1 MPHGNCRSRCQAS
14 ANGYAIWKCG
24 LACGCSIAP
33 PAAWPQTE
41 AGEQL
46 LQRIGPA
53 LREVTDAVDDV
64 RGLQGRPAGRLRIN
78 APAPAAELVLAPMVA
93 PFLNQYPGID
103 LEITVDPSL
112 IDIVAA
118 GYDAGVRYEEHLA
131 QDMIALSLG
140 PPQRYV
146 VVAAPRFLAA
156 HGTPRKPADLLGRP
170 AIGTLFPSRALL
182 PWEFERRGRVVKIM
196 PRGPFMSG
204 HVGVQ
209 RQAAMDGLGFL
220 MTFEGYVGDQIAA
233 GTLVRVLDDWCP
245 SFPGPFLYYPS
256 RRQAPPALRAFLEFV
271 RTGISRALP
280 RRLRNADSA
289 PSREVARSFDRYRGA
304 GALGRRDP
312 TGLARPGPVLRA

>member
-1 MPHGNCRSRCQAS
+1 MKELDLRDLEAFAAVTRHRSFRRAARELQVS
-14 ANGYAIWKCG
+14 VSSVSQRLRDLEERLGVRLLNRTTR
-24 LACGCSIAP
+24 SVAP
-33 PAAWPQTE
+33 TE

-53 LREVTDAVDDV
+53 LREVTDAVNDV
-64 RGLQGRPAGRLRIN
+64 RGLQGQPAGRLRIN

-93 PFLNQYPGID
+93 PFLNQFPGID

-146 VVAAPRFLAA
+146 VVAAPKFLAA

-182 PWEFERRGRVVKIM
+182 PWEFERRGRVVKIV

-204 HVGVQ
+204 HIGVQ

-220 MTFEGYVGDQIAA
+220 MTFEGYIRDQIAA

-271 RTGISRALP
+271 RNWHIQ
-280 RRLRNADSA
+280 
-289 PSREVARSFDRYRGA
+289 GA
-304 GALGRRDP
+304 ATQTKKR
-312 TGLARPGPVLRA
+312 

>member
-1 MPHGNCRSRCQAS
+1 MKDLDLRDLEAFAAVARHRSFRRAARELQVS
-14 ANGYAIWKCG
+14 VSSVSQRLRDLEVRLGVRLLNRTTR
-24 LACGCSIAP
+24 SVAP
-33 PAAWPQTE
+33 TE

-53 LREVTDAVDDV
+53 LREVTDAVNDV

-146 VVAAPRFLAA
+146 VVAAPKFLAA

-182 PWEFERRGRVVKIM
+182 PWEFERRGRVVKII
-196 PRGPFMSG
+196 PHGPFMSG

-220 MTFEGYVGDQIAA
+220 MTFEGYIRDQIAA

-271 RTGISRALP
+271 RNWHIQ
-280 RRLRNADSA
+280 
-289 PSREVARSFDRYRGA
+289 GA
-304 GALGRRDP
+304 ATQTKKR
-312 TGLARPGPVLRA
+312 

>member
-1 MPHGNCRSRCQAS
+1 MTWRHFAAVARHRNFRSAARELQVSVSSVSQRLRDLEARLGVRLLNRTTRS
-14 ANGYAIWKCG
+14 V
-24 LACGCSIAP
+24 AP
-33 PAAWPQTE
+33 TE

-53 LREVTDAVDDV
+53 LREVTDAVSDV
-64 RGLQGRPAGRLRIN
+64 RGLQGRPTGRLRIN

-146 VVAAPRFLAA
+146 VVAAPKFLAA

-209 RQAAMDGLGFL
+209 RQAAMAGLGFL
-220 MTFEGYVGDQIAA
+220 MTFEGYIRDQIAA

-271 RTGISRALP
+271 RELAYPGRCH
-280 RRLRNADSA
+280 AD
-289 PSREVARSFDRYRGA
+289 
-304 GALGRRDP
+304 
-312 TGLARPGPVLRA
+312 